1 MAPVTKSCSS
11 GAGID
16 VFDGIR
22 AGRLQQI
29 SIDVDGECS
38 RIEKVERSR
47 LQIDGK
53 EVSFE
58 SLDLHPPP
66 ERRVLAVCIDR
77 RQAQYEA
84 RRPGNG
90 RALGESISCPSVG
103 VLYGICQ
110 HEIEEDEG
118 RHSHESQRCA
128 ASRKLVEDRGA
139 PIRVMSR
146 FCHGRQYKRHMWQCR
161 HPIF

>member
-103 VLYGICQ
+103 VLHGTCQ

-118 RHSHESQRCA
+118 RRFESCRDSAMGVNINGTCGSA
-128 ASRKLVEDRGA
+128 ATLSFDSTGSGRENANRHRSRL
-139 PIRVMSR
+139 
-146 FCHGRQYKRHMWQCR
+146 
-161 HPIF
+161 